1 LTTNKVNTFKEV
13 YRILKEGQGRMV
25 ISDLVTDKELHGD
38 SVDSDKW
45 CSCIDGALTKENYIE
60 SIKKAGFKTPEIL
73 EEKPYIQ
80 QEGGEDNNVDDNR
93 RITSIIVKAVK
104 D

>member
-1 LTTNKVNTFKEV
+1 M
-13 YRILKEGQGRMV
+13 I
-25 ISDLVTDKELHGD
+25 ISPSFEFDLVTDKEVHGD
-38 SVDSDKW
+38 SVDPEKW
-45 CSCIDGALTKENYIE
+45 CSCIDGTLTKENYIE
-60 SIKKAGFKTPEIL
+60 SIRKAGFKNPEIL

-80 QEGGEDNNVDDNR
+80 QEEGEGGDNNVDDNR

>member
-1 LTTNKVNTFKEV
+1 
-13 YRILKEGQGRMV
+13 LKHGKGRMV
-25 ISDLVTDKELHGD
+25 ISDLVTDKEVQKD
-38 SVDSDKW
+38 SVDSEKW
-45 CSCIDGALTKENYIE
+45 CNCIDGTLTKENYVE
-60 SIKKAGFKTPEIL
+60 SIRKAGFKNPEIL

-80 QEGGEDNNVDDNR
+80 AEEGENKVDDNR